1 MCCIRLA
8 DAFGLP
14 TENFAIKN
22 HVHPKI
28 VTEQNIAR
36 FKQQL
41 ISLVF
46 FLTGPVKLTPRTR
59 NTINGHN
66 GFSFSYFS
74 TVLLIKKKMAVNWCT
89 SCKWQKLANEEVV
102 NGGCERCG
110 SEVCA

>member
-1 MCCIRLA
+1 MLYPIGW

-41 ISLVF
+41 ISLGIS
-46 FLTGPVKLTPRTR
+46 LTGPVKLTPRTR

-74 TVLLIKKKMAVNWCT
+74 TVLLIKRNG
-89 SCKWQKLANEEVV
+89 CKLVYFFA
-102 NGGCERCG
+102 
-110 SEVCA
+110 SVCLQMKR

>member
-1 MCCIRLA
+1 MQGYNVLYPIGW

-41 ISLVF
+41 ISLGI
-46 FLTGPVKLTPRTR
+46 LTYPVKLTPQIR

-74 TVLLIKKKMAVNWCT
+74 TVLLIKRNG
-89 SCKWQKLANEEVV
+89 CKLVYFLQ
-102 NGGCERCG
+102 
-110 SEVCA
+110 VCACK